1 MALSHSP
8 IQSVVLCVDKLRTL
22 VEGLEDT
29 AVRDWAEDGAVVV
42 VGLARRGKV
51 EAWATEWSVIER

>member
-29 AVRDWAEDGAVVV
+29 AVRDWAEDGVVV
-42 VGLARRGKV
+42 VTGLARRGKV
-51 EAWATEWSVIER
+51 EAWATE